1 MVSTTTPATMSCKQ
15 RKSGQNKYNVMCNI
29 KFGHGMIIL
38 SYIRHLKHFLISPET
53 NCFFEN
59 HMYTAK
65 HKLITAQMHHIK
77 KRIYFFPLRYL
88 IKLESNIYRKTFE
101 AYLQISQYV
110 CRQQRND
117 VPVLILE

>member
-59 HMYTAK
+59 HMYTARHIK
-65 HKLITAQMHHIK
+65 NTPPMHHKIK
-77 KRIYFFPLRYL
+77 PTAFPS
-88 IKLESNIYRKTFE
+88 IANISSN
-101 AYLQISQYV
+101 
-110 CRQQRND
+110 
-117 VPVLILE
+117 